1 VSIDS
6 SNWQIR
12 AHASVEINARLLP
25 FSLHGS
31 FRSFLKRGDVCTRG
45 PAKKLH
51 VNGPKASLIEQ
62 SSFIRPARNG
72 KAE

>member
-1 VSIDS
+1 MSAQE
-6 SNWQIR
+6 NPQ
-12 AHASVEINARLLP
+12 
-25 FSLHGS
+25 
-31 FRSFLKRGDVCTRG
+31 
-45 PAKKLH
+45 KKLH